1 MSKQASSIP
10 AVDLVIVIDT
20 SPSMKDQAQALSN
33 AAASAIA
40 KAKSTCPS
48 DLRVV
53 WLGIEGTWKG
63 TNFDQTIRAYLTQKK
78 VPESKLRGRKKG
90 QVADAGAQ
98 EDAAR
103 AIEDISDYFDWRK
116 DAARAIFYLGDEALE
131 GGGGKTEQEDVKAA
145 NLAIQKAQAA
155 GVTVHTYFGTSKSK
169 HQEGIKTEYARLAT
183 STGGQ
188 SFTDRDAI
196 SGFSEVLEKV
206 ICGSRTAKTNKLIP
220 GAVYIQ
226 DCVSN
231 ELSKLYTLDLA
242 RGKATFIGEIVTE
255 VSDIAF
261 VGSQLY
267 GLDRDGDKTRLV
279 KIDLNSGDA
288 TVIGDIG
295 FACAGLTYNRQR
307 QSLYATTAKQLIAI
321 NLETGKG
328 TPVVSVA
335 NKDYNCGEVAFDAD
349 GKAYITLIGYDKK
362 KLLAS
367 YNLDTGEV
375 KTIGDIGF
383 PALASMEFVGD
394 VLYGVTGKFFNLGK
408 DGQLIRID
416 TTTGKGTLVA
426 TTDPVGRWAGITLYE
441 PATVVTT
448 ETTSEVNSDEKSET
462 TKEEKTSQGTPAAVS
477 QESKSIKEEDMSI
490 LTIDT
495 KNNCYV
501 INPDQMN
508 HLQQNVATSFTLEK
522 GTFDIK
528 ITGGRYSYAKAKTEG
543 EPFVLLWIYGVDGRK
558 FINKTTGYEVG
569 ATWTTLNGYNDHLQ
583 LEVKDKAVINA
594 LFFDVNKDDNSG
606 SIELSIT
613 SNKPFFNPQTLTVD
627 SKRNSYVLDENTL
640 SSLKQSGA
648 NFIELNPGNYRIK
661 IREGNATYWS
671 DNKKFE
677 LEPWALL
684 WVKGGK
690 FITKLTGIEVEETWS
705 SLNGLKDE
713 IVLEV
718 KEKTTLTGLFFDTYK
733 EDNEGQIILAIE
745 PVSAT
750 ELAENYKK
758 QENNNVTQQR
768 QGQTTTTRTVTN
780 SVTVIGTGGST
791 SREAVGANSS
801 TENVT
806 NIQGTGASGGS
817 VSREAV
823 GANSSTENV
832 TNIQGTTGASGGSVS
847 REAVGANS
855 STENVTNIQGT
866 TGASGGSVSREAVG
880 ANSSTQFTFRFNE
893 DEFKK
898 KWEEQLQQIDAS
910 IKVIDENDVTLEAK
924 YWDQLEQWLL
934 KNYEK
939 HFKNLAVE
947 VAKVRFTMDAY
958 QEQMEFSLNQQLQSW
973 SSYLDR
979 LVEDKINVEISRR
992 INQQINQYVDQTFEQ
1007 RIRNNIGLIINN
1019 ILNKQELN
1027 QHIDRHVDQQ
1037 IDQIFE
1043 QKIRNNIGL
1052 IVNNV
1057 VRKQELNQHID
1068 RHVDQQIDSS
1078 FEQKIRNNVEL
1089 IINNLVNKQELNQ
1102 YIDRHVDQ
1110 QIDSSFEQ
1118 KVRNNVNLIT
1128 QNIVNNNTDLDQYVS
1143 QQIDNTFEQKVQ
1155 NHRDVITQNIVNNN
1169 EQLNQYFDQRLQHS
1183 VTSNTEVNNQIVN
1196 LVANS
1201 TEINNKIS
1209 SLRNEWNQTFINLA
1223 TQHVDELGNIIGGT
1237 ETFNR
1242 LIIQKL
1248 VNNNTDL
1255 DQYVSQQ
1262 IDNTYEQKV
1271 RNHISAITHNIVNNN
1286 EELNQYFDQRLQHSV
1301 TNNTEVN
1308 NQIVNLVADSTE
1320 INNKISNLRNE
1331 WNQTFINLATQHVD
1345 ELGNIIGG
1353 TETFNRLIL
1362 QKLVNNN
1369 EQFNQYIDQRLQHSV
1384 TNNTEVNNQIVNLV
1398 ANSTEINNKISNLR
1412 NEWNQTFINLATQHV
1427 DELGNIIGGTE
1438 TFNRLILQKLVNDN
1452 EQFNQYID
1460 QRLQHSVTS
1469 NTEVNNQIVNFVANS
1484 TEINNKISNLRN
1496 EWNQTFTNL
1505 ATQHVDE
1512 LSNIIGGTETFNRLI
1527 IQKLV
1532 NNNIELDQYV
1542 SQQIDN
1548 TFEQKV
1554 QNHISAITHNIV
1566 NNNEE
1571 LNQYFDQRLQHSVTN
1586 NTEVNNNIVNFVANS
1601 TEINNKISNLRNE
1614 WNQTFINLATQ
1625 HVDELSNII
1634 GGTDTFN
1641 TLIIQKLV
1649 NNNEEF
1655 NQYIDQRL
1663 QHSVTS
1669 NTEVNNNIV
1678 NLVANST
1685 EIDNKISNLRNEWN
1699 RTFINLATQH
1709 VDELSNIIGGT
1720 ETFNRV
1726 ITQKLVNNN
1735 IELNQYVS
1743 QQIDNTYE
1751 QKVRNYIPVITQNIV
1766 NNNEGLDQYIDRR
1779 LQQNVTNNVEINNE
1793 IVNLVV
1799 NSTEINNK
1807 INNVYRDIDIKI
1819 DSVRNEWN
1827 QTFLNLVRQYVDEV
1841 INIIGDRDTFNTQV
1855 ANIINIKVD
1864 ELLNQIIRTKNELTV
1879 LINNSDRQLYEWTL
1893 GELMAIK
1900 GCLTDREVLVEM
1912 LVTFSAQLRT
1922 KLDGTACVDIQT
1934 IKPFKPVLEP
1944 KQQSQQLPGSK

>member
-1 MSKQASSIP
+1 MKFFGFNQKKKKEKSVSKQASSIP

-40 KAKSTCPS
+40 KAKSSCPS

-63 TNFDQTIRAYLTQKK
+63 TNFDQTLRAYLTQKK

-131 GGGGKTEQEDVKAA
+131 GGGDKTKQEDVNAA

-169 HQEGIKTEYARLAT
+169 HQEGIKTEYTRLAT

-188 SFTDRDAI
+188 SFTDRDAL
-196 SGFSEVLEKV
+196 SGFSGVLEKV

-267 GLDRDGDKTRLV
+267 GLDRDDDKTQLV

-328 TPVVSVA
+328 TPVVSVG

-383 PALASMEFVGD
+383 AALASMEFVGD

-426 TTDPVGRWAGITLYE
+426 TTDPVGRWAGIALYE

-448 ETTSEVNSDEKSET
+448 ETTSEVNPDQKSET
-462 TKEEKTSQGTPAAVS
+462 TKVS
-477 QESKSIKEEDMSI
+477 REIKEVKEEDMSI

-508 HLQQNVATSFTLEK
+508 NLQQNVASSFSLEK
-522 GTFDIK
+522 GTFDIR

-558 FINKTTGYEVG
+558 FINKTTGHEVR

-583 LEVKDKAVINA
+583 LEVKDKAVVNA
-594 LFFDVNKDDNSG
+594 LFFDLNTDDNSG

-684 WVKGGK
+684 WVQGGK
-690 FITKLTGIEVEETWS
+690 VITNLTGIEVEESWT

-750 ELAENYKK
+750 ELAESYKK
-758 QENNNVTQQR
+758 
-768 QGQTTTTRTVTN
+768 TTTTRTVTN
-780 SVTVIGTGGST
+780 SVTVIGT
-791 SREAVGANSS
+791 
-801 TENVT
+801 
-806 NIQGTGASGGS
+806 GGS

-832 TNIQGTTGASGGSVS
+832 TNIQGTTGGSD
-847 REAVGANS
+847 R
-855 STENVTNIQGT
+855 
-866 TGASGGSVSREAVG
+866 SVSREAVG

-898 KWEEQLQQIDAS
+898 KWEEQLQQINTS

-1019 ILNKQELN
+1019 LLNKQELN
-1027 QHIDRHVDQQ
+1027 QYIDRHVDQQ
-1037 IDQIFE
+1037 IDQIFD

-1102 YIDRHVDQ
+1102 HIDRHVDQ

-1118 KVRNNVNLIT
+1118 KIRNNVNLIT

-1169 EQLNQYFDQRLQHS
+1169 E
-1183 VTSNTEVNNQIVN
+1183 
-1196 LVANS
+1196 
-1201 TEINNKIS
+1201 
-1209 SLRNEWNQTFINLA
+1209 
-1223 TQHVDELGNIIGGT
+1223 G
-1237 ETFNR
+1237 
-1242 LIIQKL
+1242 
-1248 VNNNTDL
+1248 
-1255 DQYVSQQ
+1255 
-1262 IDNTYEQKV
+1262 
-1271 RNHISAITHNIVNNN
+1271 
-1286 EELNQYFDQRLQHSV
+1286 LNQYFDQRLQHSV

-1308 NQIVNLVADSTE
+1308 
-1320 INNKISNLRNE
+1320 K
-1331 WNQTFINLATQHVD
+1331 
-1345 ELGNIIGG
+1345 
-1353 TETFNRLIL
+1353 
-1362 QKLVNNN
+1362 
-1369 EQFNQYIDQRLQHSV
+1369 
-1384 TNNTEVNNQIVNLV
+1384 QIVNLV

-1412 NEWNQTFINLATQHV
+1412 NEWNQTFINLATEHV
-1427 DELGNIIGGTE
+1427 DELGNIIGGT
-1438 TFNRLILQKLVNDN
+1438 D
-1452 EQFNQYID
+1452 
-1460 QRLQHSVTS
+1460 
-1469 NTEVNNQIVNFVANS
+1469 
-1484 TEINNKISNLRN
+1484 
-1496 EWNQTFTNL
+1496 
-1505 ATQHVDE
+1505 
-1512 LSNIIGGTETFNRLI
+1512 TFNRLI
-1527 IQKLV
+1527 IQKIV
-1532 NNNIELDQYV
+1532 NNNTDIDQYV

-1586 NTEVNNNIVNFVANS
+1586 NTEVNNNIVNLVAKS

-1634 GGTDTFN
+1634 GTTETFN
-1641 TLIIQKLV
+1641 RLIIQKLV
-1649 NNNEEF
+1649 NNNQEF

-1709 VDELSNIIGGT
+1709 VDELSNIIGTT

-1766 NNNEGLDQYIDRR
+1766 NNNEGLNQYIDRR

-1793 IVNLVV
+1793 IVNLVI

-1879 LINNSDRQLYEWTL
+1879 LINSADRQLYEWTL

-1922 KLDGTACVDIQT
+1922 KLDGTPCVDINT
-1934 IKPFKPVLEP
+1934 FKPFRPISIDQ
-1944 KQQSQQLPGSK
+1944 QQSQQLPGSK